1 MSALPPR
8 GPPYSREQP
17 LFSASFLPC
26 GQKLAKPFP
35 KPSDGAKERGC
46 LPPLLKKKRRKEK
59 GKYGD
64 RPHPCSCW
72 LGFCVQEPQSFLWP
86 RLTQGSTVP
95 VWLCQDQLLALPV
108 CDSHLKHSLLFI
120 LPHLCSHCPPH
131 QGHVS
136 QGQLRLVKFLLSLKS
151 LSLNRLSQ
159 SSGLCDLSRTPNSS

>member
-1 MSALPPR
+1 MLCPHGDHLILGNSL
-8 GPPYSREQP
+8 SSQP
-17 LFSASFLPC
+17 HSYPVGISW
-26 GQKLAKPFP
+26 
-35 KPSDGAKERGC
+35 PSPSLSLLIGAKERGC

-64 RPHPCSCW
+64 RPHPCFCW
-72 LGFCVQEPQSFLWP
+72 LGFCAQEPQSFLWP

-108 CDSHLKHSLLFI
+108 CGSHLKHSLLFI

-136 QGQLRLVKFLLSLKS
+136 QGQLRLVKSLLSLKS
-151 LSLNRLSQ
+151 LSLSRLSQ